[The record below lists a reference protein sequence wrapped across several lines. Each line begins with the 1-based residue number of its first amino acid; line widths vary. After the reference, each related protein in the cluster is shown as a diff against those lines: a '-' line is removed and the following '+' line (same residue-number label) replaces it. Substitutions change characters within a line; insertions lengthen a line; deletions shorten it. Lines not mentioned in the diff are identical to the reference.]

1 MLIVP
6 AVASVQLLSFF
17 RSFARSQALWDTS
30 RDGCYCHSHHL
41 HVSPCPTPRTSALNN
56 CPCPDVV
63 SLRHNPL
70 NPWTLTRFNRRHEA
84 SSSGRLPLNSLPL
97 NCRLIGFFFPSYSAN
112 RSCCILSSCSCHVF
126 WSEVTTPDVCILDEV
141 LQQVPLSPPA

>member
-1 MLIVP
+1 MSANRSSCSFGATAL
-6 AVASVQLLSFF
+6 LLSLFCKKNP
-17 RSFARSQALWDTS
+17 QALWDTS
-30 RDGCYCHSHHL
+30 GEGCYCHSHHL

-84 SSSGRLPLNSLPL
+84 SPSGRLPLNSFPL
-97 NCRLIGFFFPSYSAN
+97 NSRLIGFFFH
-112 RSCCILSSCSCHVF
+112 ILLINTVLFFSSCSRHFF
-126 WSEVTTPDVCILDEV
+126 WSDVTMSDVCSLTTFCSIFFSSL
-141 LQQVPLSPPA
+141 